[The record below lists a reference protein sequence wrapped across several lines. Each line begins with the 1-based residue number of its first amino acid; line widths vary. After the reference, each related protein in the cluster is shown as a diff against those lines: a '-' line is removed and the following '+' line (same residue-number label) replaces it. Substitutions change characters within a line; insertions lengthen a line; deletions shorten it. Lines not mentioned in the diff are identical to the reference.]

1 MEERWSFD
9 SLKNMKKYMKP
20 STKYLEWRPCDMV
33 CLSKNDQISDDDQLS
48 RWGFLDDEVEDVVTS
63 VNVWDD

>member
-1 MEERWSFD
+1 
-9 SLKNMKKYMKP
+9 
-20 STKYLEWRPCDMV
+20 MV